1 MAQISFHWHSI
12 MGNGLTTRA
21 LNYQFRGPGWLGL
34 GGSTV
39 THPFIISRMVK
50 WLSVTHG
57 DLVIKINVSPHSG
70 SSALKLVKV
79 IQERGHR
86 IFKIHPS
93 HVATRAKVY
102 VHNKFIIS
110 RLSNECLMHVSLSL
124 SYLNCPPFV
133 MADCTVKK
141 KKNNGRSKSSL
152 IYW

>member
-124 SYLNCPPFV
+124 SYLNCPPFGESWQI
-133 MADCTVKK
+133 ALWKK
-141 KKNNGRSKSSL
+141 KRTIMAEVNPA
-152 IYW
+152 